1 MPDIVIKLIVC
12 IVASLFAGVG
22 TGFVGMSAAVAITPL
37 MMGFLGMTQ
46 FEGTAIAL
54 ASDVLASAGS
64 AYMYARHKNV
74 DIKNGLIL
82 LITVL
87 LFTFVGTIVAYYVPN
102 EQMEMGTLIAITAM
116 GLKMLIFPHTRLGKA
131 KEGLTQRHKRRYSVL
146 FGALIGFVCGFVG
159 AGGGMLLLL
168 VLTVFLGFETHKA
181 VGTSLFVM
189 TFSAFTGSAF
199 HILYQGV
206 IAPTPTTD
214 ISGFDFVAMG
224 FCIVF
229 TMIFAMFASKFA
241 NRMKE
246 KTLNIV
252 SGIMLLVIAL
262 TVMVIATKSTGNFA
276 NIRMLIVIII
286 DALVLKFVYRFAK
299 KKKL

>member
-1 MPDIVIKLIVC
+1 MPDIVLKIIVC
-12 IVASLFAGVG
+12 LVASLFAGVG

-54 ASDVLASAGS
+54 ASDVLASAGA
-64 AYMYARHKNV
+64 AYMYGRHKNV

-87 LFTFVGTIVAYYVPN
+87 LFTFAGTIVAYYIPN
-102 EQMEMGTLIAITAM
+102 EQMEMGTLIAITCM
-116 GLKMLIFPHTRLGKA
+116 GLKLLIFPHARFGKA
-131 KEGLTQRHKRRYSVL
+131 KENLTKRHKKRYSLL

-159 AGGGMLLLL
+159 AGGGMLMLL

-199 HILYQGV
+199 HIIYQGV

-214 ISGFDFVAMG
+214 IHGFDFVAMAL
-224 FCIVF
+224 CIVF
-229 TMIFAMFASKFA
+229 TLFFAMLASKFA
-241 NRMKE
+241 NHMKE
-246 KTLNIV
+246 KTLNIT
-252 SGIMLLVIAL
+252 SGIMLLVIAF
-262 TVMVIATKSTGNFA
+262 TVLLVATESTGNFA
-276 NIRMLIVIII
+276 NIRMLSVIII
-286 DALVLKFVYRFAK
+286 DALVLKFMV

>member
-1 MPDIVIKLIVC
+1 MPDIVVKIIVC
-12 IVASLFAGVG
+12 LVASLFAGVG

-54 ASDVLASAGS
+54 AADVLASAGA
-64 AYMYARHKNV
+64 AYMYGRHKNV

-82 LITVL
+82 LVTVL
-87 LFTFVGTIVAYYVPN
+87 LFTFAGTVVAYYIPN
-102 EQMEMGTLIAITAM
+102 EQMEMGTLIAITIM
-116 GLKMLIFPHTRLGKA
+116 GLKLLIFPNARFGKA
-131 KEGLTQRHKRRYSVL
+131 KPGLTKRHKKRYSFL

-181 VGTSLFVM
+181 VGTSVFVM

-206 IAPTPTTD
+206 IAPTATTD
-214 ISGFDFVAMG
+214 ITGFDFVAMG
-224 FCIVF
+224 LCIVF
-229 TMIFAMFASKFA
+229 TMIFALIASRFA
-241 NRMKE
+241 NHIKE
-246 KTLNIV
+246 RTLNIV
-252 SGIMLLVIAL
+252 SGIMLLVIAI
-262 TVMVIATKSTGNFA
+262 TVLVITTKSTGNFS
-276 NIRMLIVIII
+276 NIRMLIVLVI
-286 DALVLKFVYRFAK
+286 DALVLKVFTK
-299 KKKL
+299 KKV

>member
-1 MPDIVIKLIVC
+1 MPDIVFKLIVC
-12 IVASLFAGVG
+12 IIASLFAGIG

-54 ASDVLASAGS
+54 ASDVLASAGA
-64 AYMYARHKNV
+64 AYMYGRHKNV

-82 LITVL
+82 LVTVL
-87 LFTFVGTIVAYYVPN
+87 IFTFGGTVLAYYIPN
-102 EQMEMGTLIAITAM
+102 EQMEMGTLIAITCM
-116 GLKMLIFPHTRLGKA
+116 GLKMLIFPHARLGKP
-131 KEGLTQRHKRRYSVL
+131 KPGLTKRHKKRYSFL

-168 VLTVFLGFETHKA
+168 VLTIFLGFETHKA
-181 VGTSLFVM
+181 VGTSVFVM

-199 HILYQGV
+199 HIIYQGL

-214 ISGFDFVAMG
+214 IHGFDFVAMG

-229 TMIFAMFASKFA
+229 TMIFSMFASRSA
-241 NRMKE
+241 NHMKE
-246 KTLNIV
+246 KTLNIF
-252 SGIMLLVIAL
+252 SGCMLLAIAF
-262 TVMVIATKSTGNFA
+262 TVLLIATKSTGNFA
-276 NIRMLIVIII
+276 NIRMLAVIII
-286 DALVLKFVYRFAK
+286 DVLVLKFVVK
-299 KKKL
+299 KKI

>member
-1 MPDIVIKLIVC
+1 MPSIVYKVIICLI
-12 IVASLFAGVG
+12 ASLFAGVG

-54 ASDVLASAGS
+54 ASDVLASAG
-64 AYMYARHKNV
+64 AAFMYWRHKNI
-74 DIKNGLIL
+74 DIKNGL
-82 LITVL
+82 VL
-87 LFTFVGTIVAYYVPN
+87 LVSVLIFTFAGTIAAYYIPN
-102 EQMEMGTLIAITAM
+102 EQMEMGTLIAVTLM
-116 GLKMLIFPHTRLGKA
+116 GLKMLIFPHTRIGKA
-131 KEGLTQRHKRRYSVL
+131 KEGLTKRRKLVYSII

-168 VLTVFLGFETHKA
+168 VLTVFLGFEMHMA

-206 IAPTPTTD
+206 IAPTPSTD
-214 ISGFDFVAMG
+214 ISGFDFAVMG
-224 FCIVF
+224 MCIGF
-229 TMIFAMFASKFA
+229 TMIFAMIASKFA
-241 NRMKE
+241 NKMEE

-252 SGIMLLVIAL
+252 SGIMLLIISITVF
-262 TVMVIATKSTGNFA
+262 TVM
-276 NIRMLIVIII
+276 IIN
-286 DALVLKFVYRFAK
+286 R
-299 KKKL
+299 

>member
-1 MPDIVIKLIVC
+1 MPDIVYKLIIC
-12 IVASLFAGVG
+12 LIASLFAGIG

-46 FEGTAIAL
+46 FEATAIAL
-54 ASDVLASAGS
+54 ASDVLASAGA
-64 AYMYARHKNV
+64 AYMYSRHKNV
-74 DIKNGLIL
+74 DVKNGLIL

-87 LFTFVGTIVAYYVPN
+87 IFTFAGTIVAYYVPN
-102 EQMEMGTLIAITAM
+102 EQMEMGTLIAITCM
-116 GLKMLIFPHTRLGKA
+116 GLKMLIFPHARLGKA
-131 KEGLTQRHKRRYSVL
+131 KEGLTKRHKKRYSIL

-181 VGTSLFVM
+181 VGTSVFVM

-206 IAPTPTTD
+206 IAPTSATD
-214 ISGFDFVAMG
+214 ITGFDFVAMG

-229 TMIFAMFASKFA
+229 TMIFAMFASRSA
-241 NRMKE
+241 NHMKE
-246 KTLNIV
+246 KTLNLF
-252 SGIMLLVIAL
+252 SGGMLLVIAL
-262 TVMVIATKSTGNFA
+262 TVLVIATKSTGNFS
-276 NIRMLIVIII
+276 NIRMLLIIVV
-286 DALVLKFVYRFAK
+286 DALALKFMVK
-299 KKKL
+299 KKI

>member
-1 MPDIVIKLIVC
+1 MPDIVVKIIVC
-12 IVASLFAGVG
+12 LVASLFAGVG

-54 ASDVLASAGS
+54 ASDVLASAGA
-64 AYMYARHKNV
+64 AYMYGRHKNV
-74 DIKNGLIL
+74 DIKNGLL
-82 LITVL
+82 LLVTVL
-87 LFTFVGTIVAYYVPN
+87 LFTFAGTVVAYYIPN
-102 EQMEMGTLIAITAM
+102 EQMEMGTLIAITCM
-116 GLKMLIFPHTRLGKA
+116 GLKLLIFPHARFGKA
-131 KEGLTQRHKRRYSVL
+131 KPGLTKRHKKRYSFL

-214 ISGFDFVAMG
+214 IHGFDFVAMG
-224 FCIVF
+224 LCIVF
-229 TMIFAMFASKFA
+229 TLVFAMIASRFA
-241 NRMKE
+241 NHMKE
-246 KTLNIV
+246 KALNIV

-262 TVMVIATKSTGNFA
+262 TVLIITTKSTGNFG

-286 DALVLKFVYRFAK
+286 DALVLKVFT

>member
-1 MPDIVIKLIVC
+1 MPNIVYKLIIC
-12 IVASLFAGVG
+12 LIASLFAGIG

-46 FEGTAIAL
+46 FEATAIAL
-54 ASDVLASAGS
+54 ASDVLASAGA
-64 AYMYARHKNV
+64 AYMYSRHKNV
-74 DIKNGLIL
+74 DVKNGLIL

-87 LFTFVGTIVAYYVPN
+87 IFTFAGTIVAYYVPN
-102 EQMEMGTLIAITAM
+102 EQMEMGTLIAITCM
-116 GLKMLIFPHTRLGKA
+116 GLKMLIFPHARLGKA
-131 KEGLTQRHKRRYSVL
+131 KEGLTKRHKKRYSIL

-181 VGTSLFVM
+181 VGTSVFVM

-206 IAPTPTTD
+206 IAPTPATD
-214 ISGFDFVAMG
+214 ITGFDFVAMG

-229 TMIFAMFASKFA
+229 TMIFAMFASRSA
-241 NRMKE
+241 NHMKE
-246 KTLNIV
+246 KTLNLF
-252 SGIMLLVIAL
+252 SGGMLLVIAL
-262 TVMVIATKSTGNFA
+262 TVLVIATKSTGNFS
-276 NIRMLIVIII
+276 NIRMLLIIVV
-286 DALVLKFVYRFAK
+286 DALALKFMVK
-299 KKKL
+299 KKI

>member
-1 MPDIVIKLIVC
+1 MPDIVVKLIVC
-12 IVASLFAGVG
+12 IIASLFAGVG

-74 DIKNGLIL
+74 DLKNGLIL

-87 LFTFVGTIVAYYVPN
+87 LFTFAGTIVAYYVPN

-116 GLKMLIFPHTRLGKA
+116 GLKMLIFPHSRLGKA
-131 KEGLTQRHKRRYSVL
+131 KEGLTQRHKKRYSII

-206 IAPTPTTD
+206 IAPTATTD

-229 TMIFAMFASKFA
+229 TMLFAMLASKFA

-246 KTLNIV
+246 RTLNIV
-252 SGIMLLVIAL
+252 SGIMLLIIAL

>member
-1 MPDIVIKLIVC
+1 MPDIVLKIIVC
-12 IVASLFAGVG
+12 LVASLFAGIG

-46 FEGTAIAL
+46 FEGTAVAL
-54 ASDVLASAGS
+54 ASDILASAGA

-74 DIKNGLIL
+74 DVKNGLIL

-87 LFTFVGTIVAYYVPN
+87 IFTFAGTIVAYYITN
-102 EQMEMGTLIAITAM
+102 EQMEMGTLIAITCM
-116 GLKMLIFPHTRLGKA
+116 GLKMIIFPHARLGKA
-131 KEGLTQRHKRRYSVL
+131 KPGLTKRHKKRYSFL

-181 VGTSLFVM
+181 VGTSVFVM
-189 TFSAFTGSAF
+189 TFSAFTGAAF

-206 IAPTPTTD
+206 IDPTPTTD
-214 ISGFDFVAMG
+214 IRGFDFVAMG
-224 FCIVF
+224 LCIVF
-229 TMIFAMFASKFA
+229 TMIFAMLASKLA

-246 KTLNIV
+246 KSLNIV
-252 SGIMLLVIAL
+252 SGIMLLVIAF
-262 TVMVIATKSTGNFA
+262 TVLLIATKSTGNSA
-276 NIRMLIVIII
+276 NIRMLAVIII
-286 DALVLKFVYRFAK
+286 DVLVLKFVVK
-299 KKKL
+299 KKI